1 MLESCA
7 LQLGLSIP
15 SDYSKFLL
23 QNGNGGICRDC
34 EYEVPDLGEPV
45 DLYEMYRL
53 DGEMGVIEQTKRFE
67 LLEAPQFRILVF
79 GMDSYGN
86 PFVFRDTAVWYWD
99 HNRDFAVE
107 LEAEINDQFYF
118 LAESFSKFAEK
129 VVSQR
134 EV

>member
-1 MLESCA
+1 
-7 LQLGLSIP
+7 
-15 SDYSKFLL
+15 
-23 QNGNGGICRDC
+23 
-34 EYEVPDLGEPV
+34 
-45 DLYEMYRL
+45 MYRL

-129 VVSQR
+129 VVLQR